1 MSRLKVRNGEKLG
14 SVTST
19 CPIYEYLNSSSYI
32 LSAMETTPRK
42 SLSGDDAANLAS
54 RFKLLSDPGRI
65 QIVYALI
72 EHGELRVGEI
82 AEMIGASESATSH
95 QLRQLRMA
103 ELVRATRH
111 GREIHYRIADVHVR
125 LLLDVAVEHYLHG
138 HRERP

>member
-1 MSRLKVRNGEKLG
+1 MEPEP
-14 SVTST
+14 TQ
-19 CPIYEYLNSSSYI
+19 P
-32 LSAMETTPRK
+32 LSF
-42 SLSGDDAANLAS
+42 DDAANLAS

-82 AEMIGASESATSH
+82 AKTIGASESATSH